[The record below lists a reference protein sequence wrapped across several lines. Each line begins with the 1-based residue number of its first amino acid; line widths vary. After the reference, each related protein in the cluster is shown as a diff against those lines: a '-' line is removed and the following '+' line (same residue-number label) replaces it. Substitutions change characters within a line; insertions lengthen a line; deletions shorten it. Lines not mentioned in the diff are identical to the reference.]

1 MTAFGVPPEVEIVPS
16 TNKKPHDRGAKKPAE
31 GYEKLYGILLDAIPC
46 SVLLVDRS
54 LRVASV
60 NQYFLKKSLRTMADT
75 LGRSLRDVFPGG
87 ILEHVDIP
95 RQVLDAF
102 HAGVALR
109 GQRIVYRA
117 PGIPVSFYYY
127 SVLPVIRADP
137 AEAEYVMLVMEDV
150 TEQARLSEQVMSVE
164 RQLASVIEHATD
176 AILSTDTQGRIKTW
190 NTAAEKLSGY
200 SLQQVQERALF
211 DYLAEKVRGEFQGVL
226 RTMLQSGEPQ
236 MVSTDLLTSRGD
248 RLPISWVCSPMRDN
262 QGTLLGMVA
271 VGRDMTGA
279 KQFEARL
286 LQSQK
291 LAALGIM
298 AGGIAHELR
307 NPLTLCSSG
316 AYFLLQDDI
325 TPEFRGECAEQIRS
339 GVERASLVIE
349 NLLRFARPQSDAELG
364 KVDIMSVVQNSLC
377 LADNLAKLQRIRVV
391 TEMSSGPLWILGNET
406 LLQQVF
412 INLLINAVDSMP
424 DGGSLRVSVQAKEPN
439 VTVSIA
445 DTGCGIASDDLSL
458 IFDPF
463 YTRSPYKKGTGLGLS
478 ICYSIIKQLQGSI
491 RAASTAGKGSEFVV
505 ELPLQLQDQAGGNR

>member
-16 TNKKPHDRGAKKPAE
+16 TNKKAHERGTEKRAD

-54 LRVASV
+54 LRVVSV
-60 NQYFLKKSLRTMADT
+60 NQYFLKKSLRTIADT
-75 LGRSLRDVFPGG
+75 LGWPLRDVFPGG

-102 HAGVALR
+102 HTGVALR

-127 SVLPVIRADP
+127 SVLPVIRADK
-137 AEAEYVMLVMEDV
+137 AEYVMLVMEDV

-164 RQLASVIEHATD
+164 RQLASVVEYATD
-176 AILSTDTQGRIKTW
+176 AILSTDTQGRVKTW

-200 SLQQVQERALF
+200 SLQQVQGRTLF
-211 DYLAEKVRGEFQGVL
+211 DYLAEEVRGEFQGVF
-226 RTMLQSGEPQ
+226 RTMLQSGEAQ

-279 KQFEARL
+279 KQFEAQL

-316 AYFLLQDDI
+316 AQFLLQDDI
-325 TPEFRGECAEQIRS
+325 TPEFRRECAEQIRS

-364 KVDIMSVVQNSLC
+364 KVDIISVVQNSLC

-391 TEMSSGPLWILGNET
+391 TELSSGPLWILGNET

-424 DGGSLRVSVQAKEPN
+424 DGGSLRVSVQAQEPN

-445 DTGCGIASDDLSL
+445 DTGCGIASDEISL

-491 RAASTAGKGSEFVV
+491 RVASTEDKGGEFVV